1 MSSSQQP
8 AQQAGLRPGD
18 HLELTLESWGRLG
31 EAMAWHDGAPVFV
44 FGGIPGERVKV
55 EVARIHRKYASA
67 MVIDVLDPAPNRIP
81 PPCQYFGACT
91 GCQWQHLGYDAQLAA
106 KREKVIDALV
116 RVGGRFADEA
126 EALVADTL
134 PSPNRYGYRNHARF
148 TVNRSGSLGFVNR
161 ETRRFVR
168 IDHCMLMRPSVN
180 AVLEELQDRCQ
191 ETTQL
196 SIRAGASTSMTGDEY
211 LVQPQLFNP
220 EVTVATGQKR
230 YVETVP
236 LPTEKESRF
245 FVSSPS
251 FFQVNVEQAAQ
262 AAEVVRDGL
271 ALGPDDVLL
280 DAYTGV
286 GTFAVLLAPYVAK
299 VIAVEES
306 SAAVADARENAAGI
320 PGVEFVLGRAENVL
334 GDLSI
339 LSLPKGRPDAV
350 VLDPP
355 RSGCQPQALTS
366 LIALAPPRVA
376 YVSCDAETLARDLKV
391 LCGGG
396 YALDQVVPID
406 MFPQTHHVECV
417 ALLHW
422 GGRTGADRLILAS
435 ASPRRR
441 ELIGEMGLEFDITPA
456 DVPED
461 PLPGESPQEMV
472 ERLSRDKA
480 LKVAASVQ
488 AGFVIGADSTVVH
501 LGESLGK
508 PVDDDEARAMLRR
521 LRGTTH
527 HVCTG
532 LTVVDAATG
541 RQLTDSMTSQIT
553 LRDFSDD
560 EIEASITTGTPRDKA
575 GAYAVQD
582 TELRPASG
590 WEGCYHNIVGL
601 PTCRLLQ
608 MLDELGWTPPAD
620 WRLPESAACGPGCPN
635 LSTVP
640 SPSFDKLRTG
650 GSRWGRS
657 Q

>member
-1 MSSSQQP
+1 MSSPQQF

-18 HLELTLESWGRLG
+18 CLELALESWGRLG
-31 EAMAWHDGAPVFV
+31 EAMAWHEGAPVFV
-44 FGGIPGERVKV
+44 FGGIPGERVKA
-55 EVARIHRKYASA
+55 EVSRVHRKYVSA
-67 MVIDVLDPAPNRIP
+67 TVIEVLDPAPERIS
-81 PPCQYFGACT
+81 PPCQYFGECT
-91 GCQWQHLGYDAQLAA
+91 GCQWQHLDYDAQLAA
-106 KREKVIDALV
+106 KRDKVADALV
-116 RVGGRFADEA
+116 RVGGLFPDAADA
-126 EALVADTL
+126 PVSDAL
-134 PSPNRYGYRNHARF
+134 PSSNRYGYRNHARF

-168 IDHCMLMRPSVN
+168 IDYCMLMRPSVN
-180 AVLEELQDRCQ
+180 AALEQLQDRCQ

-196 SIRAGASTSMTGDEY
+196 SIRGSASRSMTGDEY

-220 EVTVATGQKR
+220 EVTIATGQKR
-230 YVETVP
+230 YVESVGD
-236 LPTEKESRF
+236 SRF

-251 FFQVNVEQAAQ
+251 FFQVNVEQAAR

-286 GTFAVLLAPYVAK
+286 GTFAVLLAPYVAR

-320 PGVEFVLGRAENVL
+320 PGVEFVLGRTENVL
-334 GDLSI
+334 GDL
-339 LSLPKGRPDAV
+339 PEPPDAV

-366 LIALAPPRVA
+366 LLSLAPPRVA
-376 YVSCDAETLARDLKV
+376 YVSCDAETLARDLKA
-391 LCGGG
+391 LCEGG
-396 YALDQVVPID
+396 YVLDRVVPID

-422 GGRTGADRLILAS
+422 AGSAEASQLTLAS
-435 ASPRRR
+435 VSPRRR
-441 ELIGEMGLEFDITPA
+441 QLMGGMGLEFDITPA

-461 PLPGESPQEMV
+461 PLPGEPPQRMV

-480 LKVAASVQ
+480 LKVAASLQ
-488 AGFVIGADSTVVH
+488 SGFVIGADSTVVH

-508 PVDDDEARAMLRR
+508 PVDDGEARAMLRR

-560 EIEASITTGTPRDKA
+560 EIEASIATGTPRDKA

-608 MLDELGWTPPAD
+608 MLGELGWTPPAR
-620 WRLPESAACGPGCPN
+620 WRLPEASACDPGCPN
-635 LSTVP
+635 HSTIP
-640 SPSFDKLRTG
+640 SPSEG
-650 GSRWGRS
+650 GLERGHS